1 MTDLKALAY
10 ELLGEAQSILQHEGH
25 LNPAAVVITPSENLI
40 FDLEF
45 ETDDERD
52 ELYSEMMD
60 TAREK
65 NASAILTVNDVYL
78 DDEPSAPVRL
88 EGEGWGALSESA
100 HEAIVVTVSGSG
112 FETWSLVSPY
122 FRNDEQFVFQPP
134 RETPDPGGEVALL
147 GDWTGKTGAA

>member
-45 ETDDERD
+45 EADDERD
-52 ELYSEMMD
+52 ELYSEMID
-60 TAREK
+60 VARQK
-65 NASAILTVNDVYL
+65 NAAAILTVNDVYL
-78 DDEPSAPVRL
+78 DDEPSPPVRL
-88 EGEGWGALSESA
+88 EGEGWGALPKPA
-100 HEAIVVTVSGSG
+100 REAIVVTVSGSG

-122 FRNDEQFVFQPP
+122 FRRNEQLIFQPP

>member
-1 MTDLKALAY
+1 VTDLKALAY
-10 ELLGEAQSILQHEGH
+10 ELLGEAQSILQHEAH

-40 FDLEF
+40 FDFEF

-60 TAREK
+60 
-65 NASAILTVNDVYL
+65 SVYL
-78 DDEPSAPVRL
+78 DDEASSAVRL
-88 EGEGWGALSESA
+88 EGEGWGVLAESA
-100 HEAIVVTVSGSG
+100 QEAIVVTVSGSG
-112 FETWSLVSPY
+112 FATWSLVSPY
-122 FRNDEQFVFQPP
+122 FRRNEQLVFQPP